1 MGSTEWLEYKTQL
14 RDRLKIF
21 ALNILKLSELHPKSA
36 RGRTVNNQL
45 TRSGTSVYANFR
57 AALRSRSKNEFY
69 SKLCIVVEEVDEA
82 EMWLDLTIDSELLSG
97 SLVCDLHDESLELT
111 KILAQMRRKIGRSE
125 GKKKKGWD

>member
-21 ALNILKLSELHPKSA
+21 ALNILKLSELYPKSA

-57 AALRSRSKNEFY
+57 AALREQ
-69 SKLCIVVEEVDEA
+69 V
-82 EMWLDLTIDSELLSG
+82 
-97 SLVCDLHDESLELT
+97 
-111 KILAQMRRKIGRSE
+111 
-125 GKKKKGWD
+125 